1 MKKAPR
7 KLVVLMLLGS
17 GLALNPVRVLAD
29 PARDAIVATFAT
41 EAKKADPSFAGF
53 SAERG
58 RAFFEAK
65 HTGGKPDTPS
75 CTSCHS
81 QDPSAPGETR
91 AGKRIEPMAVS
102 KNASRF
108 TKVDEVA
115 KWFGR
120 NCNSVLGRECT
131 AIEKGDVIT
140 YLSGK

>member
-1 MKKAPR
+1 MEQAR
-7 KLVVLMLLGS
+7 IAAAVLGLLGA
-17 GLALNPVRVLAD
+17 GLTLSPVSVLAE
-29 PARDAIVATFAT
+29 PARDAIMATLTA

-58 RAFFEAK
+58 KAFFEAK

-102 KNASRF
+102 KNPSRF

-131 AIEKGDVIT
+131 ALEKGDVIT